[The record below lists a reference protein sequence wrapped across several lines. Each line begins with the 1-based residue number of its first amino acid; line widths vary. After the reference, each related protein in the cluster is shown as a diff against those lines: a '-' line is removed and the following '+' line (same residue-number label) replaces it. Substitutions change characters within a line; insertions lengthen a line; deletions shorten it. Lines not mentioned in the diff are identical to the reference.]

1 VSQDLL
7 DRLKPVNAAFYD
19 HTEAAHSCLEDTR
32 VDLLATI
39 TDWMKDRSSPS
50 VYWLS
55 GAAGTGKTTVA
66 QSVAK
71 TAKELGFLTVTFFFS
86 RSSDDRRSYGSV
98 IPTLAYQLGSSTL
111 VRPRICAA
119 VASDNDIGV
128 RTVQTQARHLLSEV
142 LMPLIPDSCF
152 NLLIVLDAL
161 DESKK
166 NEDQL
171 YAGDLLPELLN
182 VLQQIPFAKLFMT
195 SRPESTIHQLF
206 SRKAIAQNTRAVV
219 LHRDIPK
226 DTVQADIETYLRH
239 ELAKVKENVTANH
252 DFPSEVDFQ
261 TLLQRT
267 DGLFIYARTVVEY
280 ICDPYSKPDLRLS
293 KLIQTDHS
301 HGGGRYSRLD
311 GLYSRILVDAL
322 ELNPRTRP
330 IIRHDLRTV
339 LVALILAQEEL
350 DVGTLAALTHVEQH
364 ECERLLRRISAILI
378 YDHSA
383 SEPIRLM
390 HASFADFL
398 SDPDRCVEVSGY
410 AVDATE
416 DHFQMTECC
425 LKLLNAYLRYDICR
439 IGDPSLFNYEIPD
452 LKARMDKYV
461 PIFLRYACRFWA
473 VHWLDHLHAAGSQY
487 RLPSGLEEFC
497 SNHLFHWIEV
507 LSLTET
513 VYNVQR
519 IMPDLI
525 KSISVRYQHF
535 DLLEYVN

>member
-1 VSQDLL
+1 
-7 DRLKPVNAAFYD
+7 
-19 HTEAAHSCLEDTR
+19 

-39 TDWMKDRSSPS
+39 ADWMKDRSGPS

-55 GAAGTGKTTVA
+55 GAAGTGKTTVS

-71 TAKELGFLTVTFFFS
+71 TAKELGFLTVAFFFS
-86 RSSDDRRSYGSV
+86 RSSDDRRSYGNV
-98 IPTLAYQLGSSTL
+98 IPTLAYQLGSNAL
-111 VRPRICAA
+111 LRPSICEA

-128 RTVQTQARHLLSEV
+128 RTVQTQARQLLSDV
-142 LMPLIPDSCF
+142 LTPLLANSSLS
-152 NLLIVLDAL
+152 LLIILDAL

-166 NEDQL
+166 NDEQL

-182 VLQQIPFAKLFMT
+182 VLQRVPFAKFFMT
-195 SRPESTIHQLF
+195 SRPESTIQQLF
-206 SRKAIAQNTRAVV
+206 SRRNIAHNTRAVV

-239 ELAKVKENVTANH
+239 ELAKVKENATANH

-261 TLLQRT
+261 TLLQRA

-322 ELNPRTRP
+322 ELSPRTRP

-339 LVALILAQEEL
+339 LVALVLAQEEL

-378 YDHSA
+378 YEHSA

-398 SDPDRCVEVSGY
+398 SDPDRCVELSGY
-410 AVDATE
+410 AVDAAE

-425 LKLLNAYLRYDICR
+425 LKLLNAYLRYDICL
-439 IGDPSLFNYEIPD
+439 IGDPSLFNSEIPN
-452 LKARMDKYV
+452 LKARMDKHV
-461 PIFLRYACRFWA
+461 PLFLRYACRFWA
-473 VHWLDHLHAAGSQY
+473 VHWLEHLRAAKSQY
-487 RLPSGLEEFC
+487 RLPSGLDEFC
-497 SNHLFHWIEV
+497 ANHLFHWIEV
-507 LSLTET
+507 LSLTEM
-513 VYNVQR
+513 VYIVQR

-525 KSISVRYQHF
+525 ESIGVRNQFFALF
-535 DLLEYVN
+535 DNAN